1 MLKIIHLRWT
11 LFWILVW
18 YPKNDMKN
26 EFPGTICVLEYL
38 VFTKQVQFV
47 DYWYNELFYI

>member
-1 MLKIIHLRWT
+1 MIWKMNFR
-11 LFWILVW
+11 VA
-18 YPKNDMKN
+18 
-26 EFPGTICVLEYL
+26 ICVLEYL